1 MSASTDERPPAA
13 ARVVRLGR
21 SAEYGVHVV
30 ALAAVVVAGPVGLL
44 LCGLA
49 AGGSLPWWT
58 LVVAPLL
65 LLLLPRAG
73 SVLPGLVTLLLVALW
88 AVTVPG
94 PFTWWAVP
102 AGGCLLLLHLA
113 VAALAS
119 TPTTVRWPAGTVRRW
134 GRRTA
139 VVLVVT
145 AAVAGAADLVR
156 HVHPPGSAV
165 VGVLAL
171 VLVAAWP
178 WLARTPDRG

>member
-1 MSASTDERPPAA
+1 MTAGTGPRPTG

-21 SAEYGVHVV
+21 SAQYGVHAA
-30 ALAAVVVAGPVGLL
+30 ALAAVVVAAPVGLV
-44 LCGLA
+44 LCSLA

-73 SVLPGLVTLLLVALW
+73 TVLPGLVTLLLLLVW
-88 AVTVPG
+88 TVTVPG
-94 PFTWWAVP
+94 PFTWWALP
-102 AGGCLLLLHLA
+102 AGACLLLLHLA
-113 VAALAS
+113 AAALAS

-139 VVLVVT
+139 VVLAVT
-145 AAVAGAADLVR
+145 AAVAGGADLVR
-156 HVHPPGSAV
+156 HAGLPGSAA

-171 VLVAAWP
+171 LLVAAWP
-178 WLARTPDRG
+178 WATRTPDRD